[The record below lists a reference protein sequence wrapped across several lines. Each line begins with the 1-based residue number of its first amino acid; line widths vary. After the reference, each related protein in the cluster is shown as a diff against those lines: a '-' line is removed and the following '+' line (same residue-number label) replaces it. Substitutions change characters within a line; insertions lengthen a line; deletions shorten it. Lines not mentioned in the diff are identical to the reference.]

1 MKNSAFFLAL
11 GGALIAA
18 LPASA
23 VSALDQERA
32 RIVDENDEAADDPA
46 TVVCKR
52 QPPPAGTRIMGKKV
66 CKTNAAWRL
75 EQEMAGDAA
84 RERQER
90 SATGNT
96 RQG

>member
-1 MKNSAFFLAL
+1 MKKSILFPAL
-11 GGALIAA
+11 GCAMLVTLPSGGAFA
-18 LPASA
+18 
-23 VSALDQERA
+23 QEQA
-32 RIVDENDEAADDPA
+32 QIVDESHEKADDPA
-46 TVVCKR
+46 TIVCKR

-75 EQEMAGDAA
+75 EKEAAGDAA

>member
-1 MKNSAFFLAL
+1 MKNSTFFLAL
-11 GGALIAA
+11 GAAFMAA

-32 RIVDENDEAADDPA
+32 QIIDENDARADDPA
-46 TVVCKR
+46 TIVCKR

>member
-1 MKNSAFFLAL
+1 MKKSILFPAL
-11 GGALIAA
+11 GCAMLFTLPSVGALA
-18 LPASA
+18 
-23 VSALDQERA
+23 QEQA
-32 RIVDENDEAADDPA
+32 QIVDENHEKADDPA
-46 TVVCKR
+46 TIVCKR

>member
-1 MKNSAFFLAL
+1 MKNSTFFLAF
-11 GGALIAA
+11 GAALMAA

-32 RIVDENDEAADDPA
+32 QIIDEDDARADDPA
-46 TVVCKR
+46 TIVCKR